1 MYRGPPRGSCI
12 GSIYPT
18 LLGFGGIQAII
29 LSYMVS
35 LATRRRR
42 GRGGGA
48 RGTPDPTPAPTPAP
62 GPGGTPWPSF
72 SAPWPGRIPMWP
84 FQGQGV
90 LVLSPSR
97 RPCSPLLLLCSRRS
111 GPRPL
116 HPASSRPGLGGGT
129 RPHWRSPSAPRGG
142 RRRSALSRSS
152 TRVPPST
159 PPHMPASS
167 LLSDPHTPFVL
178 LPS

>member
-1 MYRGPPRGSCI
+1 MYRGPPRGPCI

-84 FQGQGV
+84 FQGQGD
-90 LVLSPSR
+90 PSSSAPAGGHAR
-97 RPCSPLLLLCSRRS
+97 RCCSPVHAVLD
-111 GPRPL
+111 
-116 HPASSRPGLGGGT
+116 PA
-129 RPHWRSPSAPRGG
+129 
-142 RRRSALSRSS
+142 RSAQ
-152 TRVPPST
+152 
-159 PPHMPASS
+159 PAADLAWGVGPGRTGVVLQRHGADAAS
-167 LLSDPHTPFVL
+167 LR
-178 LPS
+178 